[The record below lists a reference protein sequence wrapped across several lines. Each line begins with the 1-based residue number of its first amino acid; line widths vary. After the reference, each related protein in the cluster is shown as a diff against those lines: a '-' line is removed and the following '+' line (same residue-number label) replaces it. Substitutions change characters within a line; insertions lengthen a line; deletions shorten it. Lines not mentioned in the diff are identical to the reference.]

1 MKKLLLIG
9 VLIFICVFE
18 GKTQLI
24 DSMIKVY
31 SDQVPDQ
38 KAYVH
43 FDKDL
48 YRAGESIWFKAYL
61 FSGFSLSVNS
71 RNFYAELVNQQG
83 TILQRKVYPVTES
96 SAFGNFDL
104 PDSIP
109 AGNLIFRGY
118 TTWMLNFD
126 TAFFFQKSIAVTN
139 KEGVP
144 ETKKAD
150 VAKTYSLQFFPEGG
164 NLVNGLQSVIAFKA
178 NDDRGMPV
186 AAKGNIVDSKGN
198 VVAPFAS
205 AHDGM
210 GVVNLTPAVGE
221 TYKAQWTDP

>member
-1 MKKLLLIG
+1 MKKFLLIG
-9 VLIFICVFE
+9 VLVLMSVFE
-18 GKTQLI
+18 GRAQVI

-31 SDQVPDQ
+31 SEQVPDQ

-61 FSGFSLSVNS
+61 FSGFSLAVNS
-71 RNFYAELVNQQG
+71 HNFYAELVDGQG

-96 SAFGNFDL
+96 TSFGNFDL

-126 TAFFFQKSIAVTN
+126 TAFLFQKSIAITN
-139 KEGVP
+139 KAGVA
-144 ETKKAD
+144 EEKKVD
-150 VAKTYSLQFFPEGG
+150 VAKTYSLQFFPEG
-164 NLVNGLQSVIAFKA
+164 
-178 NDDRGMPV
+178 
-186 AAKGNIVDSKGN
+186 
-198 VVAPFAS
+198 
-205 AHDGM
+205 
-210 GVVNLTPAVGE
+210 
-221 TYKAQWTDP
+221 